1 MASNFV
7 IYSTDQSY
15 PAGSCRRRIP
25 YMSVGKFQ
33 KKMTEVIHST
43 VTIQMNIV
51 KGEWYKFCIRVLYI
65 WCDGSKQNHTRQGVI
80 ILMAAIF
87 FLFCPLNNLT
97 LL

>member
-1 MASNFV
+1 
-7 IYSTDQSY
+7 
-15 PAGSCRRRIP
+15 
-25 YMSVGKFQ
+25 MSVAKFK

-51 KGEWYKFCIRVLYI
+51 KGEWYKFSIEVLSI
-65 WCDGSKQNHTRQGVI
+65 WCNGSKQNHARQGVI
-80 ILMAAIF
+80 ILMGAIF